1 MNNQAHIKPEINPE
15 HPRIKN
21 RTPDQQKYRDDLA
34 QVLKANRQLGD
45 VGRQAARVVLEN
57 ESKSPEYIS
66 AKENIPED
74 LEKDI
79 LELEYVSHSEE
90 LEDLQIDRILE
101 KSKGVS
107 HQKIAKLLIE
117 KGYWSAVTRNLRKF
131 GGVDHKEIAELLI
144 EKGYWR
150 NVGANLRRFWGVDHK
165 EIAELLIEKG
175 YWSAVIENL
184 EKFEG
189 VDHKEIAE
197 LIIEKGHFDDV
208 ITLASHLKKFEGL
221 DSKIAE
227 LLVEKGHWWSV
238 IKNLEKF
245 EELDHKKIAE
255 LLIEKGYWYAVTVN
269 LEKFEGVDHKEI
281 AELIIE
287 KVHSDVSALASN
299 LEKLEPLDSKIAKLL
314 TEKGYWSVVINNLK
328 KFEKLDSETVEL
340 LIKEVREAE

>member
-45 VGRQAARVVLEN
+45 MGKRAARVVLEN
-57 ESKSPEYIS
+57 ESKNPEYIS

-197 LIIEKGHFDDV
+197 LIIEK
-208 ITLASHLKKFEGL
+208 
-221 DSKIAE
+221 
-227 LLVEKGHWWSV
+227 
-238 IKNLEKF
+238 
-245 EELDHKKIAE
+245 
-255 LLIEKGYWYAVTVN
+255 
-269 LEKFEGVDHKEI
+269 
-281 AELIIE
+281 
-287 KVHSDVSALASN
+287 VHSDVSALASN